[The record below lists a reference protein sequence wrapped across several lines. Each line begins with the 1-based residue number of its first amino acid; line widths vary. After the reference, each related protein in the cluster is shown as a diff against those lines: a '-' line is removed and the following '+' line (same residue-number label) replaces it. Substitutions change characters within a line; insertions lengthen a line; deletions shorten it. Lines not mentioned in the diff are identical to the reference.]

1 MFAAGSVLVK
11 SGLDSCKPLPNDVN
25 SLVLELLVGHKS

>member
-11 SGLDSCKPLPNDVN
+11 SGLDENQVRPAVAVFVE
-25 SLVLELLVGHKS
+25 VLYL